1 MVLQTL
7 GNTKSEVL
15 YQVMAL
21 DFGELDMGMK
31 LRHGTKSEVISG
43 ETFIF

>member
-1 MVLQTL
+1 MVLPTL

-21 DFGELDMGMK
+21 DFGELDLEMK
-31 LRHGTKSEVISG
+31 LIQSTQSEVIS
-43 ETFIF
+43 